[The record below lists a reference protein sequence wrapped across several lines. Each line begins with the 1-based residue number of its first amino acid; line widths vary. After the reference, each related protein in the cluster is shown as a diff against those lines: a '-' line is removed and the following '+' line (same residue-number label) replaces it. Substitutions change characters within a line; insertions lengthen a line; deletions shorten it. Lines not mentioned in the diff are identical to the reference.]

1 MYNTHILLLD
11 LTYRRTMLPVTQPP
25 LSQYWRELSTLTPNH
40 WQSPA
45 GLVLSWSSTGLLRKE
60 VSLPLC
66 QLSLVWH
73 ERRCMWREWMIG
85 DFVCSCDVWYC
96 CDGDIVSHATHR
108 RWMIGDFVCSC
119 DVWYCC
125 NGDGVSHATH
135 WRWMIGDFV
144 CSCDVWYCCDGDSV
158 SHATHWRWMI
168 GDFVCSCDV
177 WYCCNGD
184 SVSHATHRQ
193 WMIGDFMCSCDVW
206 YCCDGD
212 GVSHTTHWRPCTA
225 GELCIFCV
233 CLVGRKHS
241 LANRDSCP
249 TLAKSE
255 GIEYNVGPGAVSG

>member
-96 CDGDIVSHATHR
+96 CDGDGVSHATHR

-125 NGDGVSHATH
+125 DGDGVSHATH
-135 WRWMIGDFV
+135 R
-144 CSCDVWYCCDGDSV
+144 
-158 SHATHWRWMI
+158 R
-168 GDFVCSCDV
+168 
-177 WYCCNGD
+177 
-184 SVSHATHRQ
+184 